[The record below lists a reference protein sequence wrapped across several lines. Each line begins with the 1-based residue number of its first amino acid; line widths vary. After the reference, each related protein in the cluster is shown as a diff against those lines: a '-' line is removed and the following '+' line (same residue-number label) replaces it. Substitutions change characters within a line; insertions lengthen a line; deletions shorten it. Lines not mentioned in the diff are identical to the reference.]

1 MCEVESI
8 QRKREAQYSICLRFI
23 VYMPFRRP
31 EHRPEHPQISSAIPN
46 DMQIDTADAT
56 LTKSLQTD
64 VDQAVAKVLVDHETV
79 DATA

>member
-1 MCEVESI
+1 
-8 QRKREAQYSICLRFI
+8 
-23 VYMPFRRP
+23 
-31 EHRPEHPQISSAIPN
+31 
-46 DMQIDTADAT
+46 MQIDTADAT